1 MWSVAGIKAA
11 NADYLAKQEPLRRAR
26 EELDRIAEFKNSG
39 VVKPRSNTK
48 ERNMFR
54 NSRPGNSPTVPVKPF
69 PKHYGVN
76 RKSSITGLLKGL
88 NIHRYDDTNG
98 LERFDSLRI
107 SSSGN
112 SPTVHVETIPNPD
125 ELSDEMESNTPRP
138 ELDQYERPIK
148 PLYGGKKR
156 KSKRMKSRYRKKYKG
171 TRNNK
176 TRRYIK

>member
-11 NADYLAKQEPLRRAR
+11 NADYLAKQKQEPLRRAR
-26 EELDRIAEFKNSG
+26 EELDRIAEFNNSG

-54 NSRPGNSPTVPVKPF
+54 NSSPGNSPTVPVKPI
-69 PKHYGVN
+69 PKPYGVN
-76 RKSSITGLLKGL
+76 SKSSITGLL
-88 NIHRYDDTNG
+88 H
-98 LERFDSLRI
+98 SLRI
-107 SSSGN
+107 SSGN

-125 ELSDEMESNTPRP
+125 KPSDEMESSIMTYPP
-138 ELDQYERPIK
+138 ELDQFKISIHK